1 MPDAKW
7 AVRNVVAYT
16 SGGGCDEHMRI
27 GLASEF
33 EMDEKHPDRNVTP
46 DMVKTSVHYQQHSYK
61 QLLPSAQAN
70 NLQSLNNMGQ
80 GGFLLLYNATP
91 YAWRRSY
98 TNSYQMNAW
107 NFPESIPAF
116 TGVRV
121 YVEFN
126 EGTGKHKEDSAAD
139 VKYELLGCPSGQSE
153 IWIAIKFRDFLAR
166 FPEFPVKMGTKP
178 IPRGSELSLGWR
190 HDGETVYI
198 LSGVYPDMQFLTNV
212 V

>member
-1 MPDAKW
+1 
-7 AVRNVVAYT
+7 
-16 SGGGCDEHMRI
+16 
-27 GLASEF
+27 
-33 EMDEKHPDRNVTP
+33 
-46 DMVKTSVHYQQHSYK
+46 
-61 QLLPSAQAN
+61 
-70 NLQSLNNMGQ
+70 MGQ
-80 GGFLLLYNATP
+80 GGFLLLYNATQ
-91 YAWRRSY
+91 YTWRRSY
-98 TNSYQMNAW
+98 QHSYQMNAW

-121 YVEFN
+121 YVEFD
-126 EGTGKHKEDSAAD
+126 EGTGNDKGDSAAD
-139 VKYELLGCPSGQSE
+139 VKYQLLGLPSGQSE

-178 IPRGSELSLGWR
+178 IPRGSEVSLGWR